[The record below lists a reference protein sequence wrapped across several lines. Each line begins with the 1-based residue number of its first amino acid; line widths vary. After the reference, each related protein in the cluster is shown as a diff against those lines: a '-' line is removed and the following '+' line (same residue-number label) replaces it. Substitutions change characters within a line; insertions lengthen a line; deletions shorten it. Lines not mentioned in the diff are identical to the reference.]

1 MKEKIDL
8 VTLPKKSFWTLS
20 LPIIAFC
27 IFDAIYGIV
36 DMLWVS
42 KISMEAFY
50 AMGISI
56 PFVTFVFSVGDSIG
70 QGTNSIMSRFIG
82 AGDYESSYNA
92 LIHGLLACNLAWFII
107 VLLFLFANGVLF
119 YVDAENSYILIF
131 DYLVPIIVFAYLF
144 IFNNLFS
151 ETLQAE
157 GNSRTPTA
165 LIIGSNIL
173 NLILDPIFIFNL
185 NMGIKGAAYATVFSA
200 FVVFIPILYL
210 YLSGRTKVPLSPKY
224 FKFRSYIIIEIF
236 KVALPNFLDNALWL
250 LSASYV
256 NATLL
261 IFMNNIGP
269 ILYSVSNKLKNLLI
283 VPVRGYGRA
292 LMSVTGHLFGARK
305 FNELNDMYK
314 YVLKLSVFT
323 SLALVILFFFMRDYI
338 FNLFSITGMQ
348 TEIYWIALFG
358 IVSMLAV
365 PFSMISAKMLDGFGK
380 SMYSLLFTAV
390 KIFFEMG
397 LIIVLNVTLNNASS
411 VLISIVITEVGIGVV
426 YYLFL
431 RHLFKNFDKKY
442 DGKSTVKT
450 FTKEDQSIDEIKLEG
465 EDDGSVLKRKL
476 FLFTLILLVI
486 ATLLILYLIIKL
498 HPNSI
503 VLIGIVAIIC
513 ISIGSFLRRRVNLM
527 KLHIIEVIILTV
539 VFYLLLNHTSYVTTV
554 LLIVI
559 SMLLLYI
566 MSTLHKLTEKVK
578 S

>member
-1 MKEKIDL
+1 
-8 VTLPKKSFWTLS
+8 
-20 LPIIAFC
+20 
-27 IFDAIYGIV
+27 
-36 DMLWVS
+36 MLWAS

-107 VLLFLFANGVLF
+107 VLLFLFSNGVLF

-157 GNSRTPTA
+157 GNTRTPTA

-185 NMGIKGAAYATVFSA
+185 NMGIKGAVYATVFSA

-261 IFMNNIGP
+261 ISMNNIGP
-269 ILYSVSNKLKNLLI
+269 ILYSVSNKLKK
-283 VPVRGYGRA
+283 
-292 LMSVTGHLFGARK
+292 SV
-305 FNELNDMYK
+305 NC
-314 YVLKLSVFT
+314 
-323 SLALVILFFFMRDYI
+323 
-338 FNLFSITGMQ
+338 
-348 TEIYWIALFG
+348 
-358 IVSMLAV
+358 
-365 PFSMISAKMLDGFGK
+365 P
-380 SMYSLLFTAV
+380 
-390 KIFFEMG
+390 
-397 LIIVLNVTLNNASS
+397 
-411 VLISIVITEVGIGVV
+411 
-426 YYLFL
+426 
-431 RHLFKNFDKKY
+431 
-442 DGKSTVKT
+442 
-450 FTKEDQSIDEIKLEG
+450 
-465 EDDGSVLKRKL
+465 
-476 FLFTLILLVI
+476 
-486 ATLLILYLIIKL
+486 
-498 HPNSI
+498 
-503 VLIGIVAIIC
+503 C
-513 ISIGSFLRRRVNLM
+513 
-527 KLHIIEVIILTV
+527 
-539 VFYLLLNHTSYVTTV
+539 
-554 LLIVI
+554 
-559 SMLLLYI
+559 
-566 MSTLHKLTEKVK
+566 
-578 S
+578 

>member
-1 MKEKIDL
+1 M
-8 VTLPKKSFWTLS
+8 
-20 LPIIAFC
+20 
-27 IFDAIYGIV
+27 
-36 DMLWVS
+36 
-42 KISMEAFY
+42 
-50 AMGISI
+50 
-56 PFVTFVFSVGDSIG
+56 
-70 QGTNSIMSRFIG
+70 
-82 AGDYESSYNA
+82 
-92 LIHGLLACNLAWFII
+92 NLAWFII
-107 VLLFLFANGVLF
+107 VLLFLFSNGVLF

-173 NLILDPIFIFNL
+173 NLILNPIFIFNL

-210 YLSGRTKVPLSPKY
+210 YLSGRTKVPLSLKY

-261 IFMNNIGP
+261 ISMNNIGP

-365 PFSMISAKMLDGFGK
+365 PFAMISAKMLDGFGK

-397 LIIVLNVTLNNASS
+397 LSL
-411 VLISIVITEVGIGVV
+411 
-426 YYLFL
+426 
-431 RHLFKNFDKKY
+431 
-442 DGKSTVKT
+442 
-450 FTKEDQSIDEIKLEG
+450 
-465 EDDGSVLKRKL
+465 
-476 FLFTLILLVI
+476 
-486 ATLLILYLIIKL
+486 
-498 HPNSI
+498 
-503 VLIGIVAIIC
+503 C
-513 ISIGSFLRRRVNLM
+513 C
-527 KLHIIEVIILTV
+527 
-539 VFYLLLNHTSYVTTV
+539 
-554 LLIVI
+554 
-559 SMLLLYI
+559 MLL
-566 MSTLHKLTEKVK
+566 
-578 S
+578 